1 MQAVRGVSF
10 SLAGGEIVAM
20 IGPNG
25 AGKTTCFNILGGQI
39 APDSGAVRFAQR
51 PLAGLAAHE
60 IARLGVGRTFQ
71 IPATFASM
79 SVRENVQV
87 ALLSAAGRSRSLR
100 GLAARFGVAEADAL
114 LRRVEMQALAER
126 PCAALAYG
134 DVKRM
139 ELAIALAGRPR
150 LLLMDEPTAGMAAK
164 ERAALMRLVTTLA
177 AQDGT
182 AVLFTEHDMSAVFD
196 FAQRVLVLH
205 EGALVANASPQAVR
219 ADPFVREIYL
229 GEA

>member
-1 MQAVRGVSF
+1 
-10 SLAGGEIVAM
+10 
-20 IGPNG
+20 
-25 AGKTTCFNILGGQI
+25 
-39 APDSGAVRFAQR
+39 
-51 PLAGLAAHE
+51 
-60 IARLGVGRTFQ
+60 
-71 IPATFASM
+71 
-79 SVRENVQV
+79 
-87 ALLSAAGRSRSLR
+87 
-100 GLAARFGVAEADAL
+100 
-114 LRRVEMQALAER
+114 
-126 PCAALAYG
+126 
-134 DVKRM
+134 M